1 MTPKTILKIVCSHFG
16 TTYEYE
22 KMHSDDRHYEHLI
35 VRYYCFT
42 FLKEN
47 TILSLAKIGMLFDQD
62 HATVLNGL
70 AKLENWMLS
79 DTSKKKT
86 YDKLSLII
94 AKYSDNKIK
103 TKSSLEV
110 RMVYRR
116 LKNPMLNRV

>member
-22 KMHSDDRHYEHLI
+22 KLHSEDRHNIHL
-35 VRYYCFT
+35 VTRYYCFI

-47 TILSLAKIGMLFDQD
+47 TLLSLSQIGMLFDQD
-62 HATVLNGL
+62 HATVLNGIK
-70 AKLENWMLS
+70 KLNYWM
-79 DTSKKKT
+79 DTDVTKKKT

-110 RMVYRR
+110 RMVRRR
-116 LKNPMLNRV
+116 LKNPMLNCV